1 MIITQTVGNR
11 LLQNNKITKIQSTK
25 EIPIL
30 LAETNFLI
38 KYLYVLFS
46 TI

>member
-11 LLQNNKITKIQSTK
+11 LLQNNKHTKIQSSK

-30 LAETNFLI
+30 LTETNFLI
-38 KYLYVLFS
+38 KYVYVIFL
-46 TI
+46 